1 MKPRLLDAFCCQGG
15 ATRGYQLAGFHVTGI
30 DINPQPR
37 YIGDAFIQGDAV
49 AYIRE
54 HGHEYDATHAS
65 PPCQAYAPV
74 TAWRGN
80 QDDHPDLLDPT
91 RQALIETG
99 RPWIIENVPG
109 APLRPDY
116 ILCGSMFGLRV
127 IRHRWFETSWGG
139 YDLRSR
145 CQHPADVIPFEHK
158 DERAFAVAMGCE
170 WMNNLG
176 GREAIPPAYTE
187 YLGAQLLDRL
197 KAAA

>member
-15 ATRGYQLAGFHVTGI
+15 AGMGYSRAGFDVTGI
-30 DINPQPR
+30 DIELQQR
-37 YIGDAFIQGDAV
+37 YPFAFFQGDAV

-54 HGHEYDATHAS
+54 HGHEYDAIHAS
-65 PPCQAYAPV
+65 PPCQHYAPV
-74 TAWRGN
+74 TLWRGD
-80 QDDHPDLLDPT
+80 QDDHPDLVGPT
-91 RQALIETG
+91 RQALIATG

-139 YDLRSR
+139 YDLRAR
-145 CQHPADVIPFEHK
+145 CQHPDDIIPFEHK
-158 DERAFAVAMGCE
+158 DERAFADAMGCE

-176 GREAIPPAYTE
+176 GREAIPPAMTV
-187 YLGAQLLDRL
+187 YLGGQLLEHMTE
-197 KAAA
+197 AAA